1 MSLIVSEG
9 ATGAYAPA
17 QAGTYPARCCQI
29 IDMGQQTST
38 FENEVKT
45 AHKILIGFEIL
56 DDENRRTD
64 GTSHIVNKRFTSSL
78 HVKSA
83 LRKFLE
89 MWRGRAFTGD
99 ELKGF
104 DLKNVL
110 GLTCLVSITHS
121 EKGDRVYANLAGV
134 TKLPKNMAVP
144 DGAEPLTLFDMSAPD
159 WDTFARLGSRLQNQ
173 IAESPEF
180 AKSNPPAH
188 VSLSLAATALP
199 GLQSSTS
206 ASPAPSAMPEF
217 APHDAAPAGA
227 GSGFD
232 DIDDSIPF

>member
-1 MSLIVSEG
+1 MSLIVFEA
-9 ATGAYAPA
+9 ATGAYAPP
-17 QAGTYPARCCQI
+17 QAGTYSARCCQI
-29 IDMGQQTST
+29 VDMGLQTST

-56 DDENRRTD
+56 DDENRRAD
-64 GTSHIVNKRFTSSL
+64 GTSHIISKRFTSSL

-104 DLKNVL
+104 NLENVL

-180 AKSNPPAH
+180 ARANPPAS
-188 VSLSLAATALP
+188 VSLAIAAQAPVQHKTA
-199 GLQSSTS
+199 
-206 ASPAPSAMPEF
+206 PAAPVPPAREF
-217 APHDAAPAGA
+217 APHNAVPAGA
-227 GSGFD
+227 GDLD
-232 DIDDSIPF
+232 DIDNHLPF